1 MKPFSLSF
9 TPARVRKN
17 WMKHLLLCVVFATAA
32 CGGDKAIGPVPCDT
46 YTGGILTGNSG
57 LLPGTYDLKSVCS
70 GMKPDQAGASGSV
83 ILTDANF
90 TASITSQGSTTNYS
104 GTYATSNP
112 DGITVTL
119 TSPASTQLV
128 GTYRLRNVTL
138 AVSGT
143 VTLTSQ
149 RLSLVGTRTP

>member
-1 MKPFSLSF
+1 MKVWSC
-9 TPARVRKN
+9 
-17 WMKHLLLCVVFATAA
+17 CVVLAAAA
-32 CGGDKAIGPVPCDT
+32 CGGDKATAPIPCDT
-46 YTGGILTGNSG
+46 YHGGIVAVPDS
-57 LLPGTYDLKSVCS
+57 LPGTYDLKSVCS

-83 ILTDANF
+83 ILTAANF

-119 TSPASTQLV
+119 TIPASTQLV
-128 GTYRLRNVTL
+128 GTYRLRNDTL

-149 RLSLVGTRTP
+149 RLSLVGTRAP

>member
-1 MKPFSLSF
+1 MKVWSC
-9 TPARVRKN
+9 
-17 WMKHLLLCVVFATAA
+17 CVVLAAAA
-32 CGGDKAIGPVPCDT
+32 CGGDKATAPIPCDT
-46 YTGGILTGNSG
+46 YHGGIVAVPDS
-57 LLPGTYDLKSVCS
+57 LPGTYDLKSVCS

-83 ILTDANF
+83 ILMGANF

-119 TSPASTQLV
+119 TIPASTQLV
-128 GTYRLRNVTL
+128 GTYRLRNDTL

>member
-1 MKPFSLSF
+1 MKVWSC
-9 TPARVRKN
+9 
-17 WMKHLLLCVVFATAA
+17 CVVLAAAA
-32 CGGDKAIGPVPCDT
+32 CGGDKATAPIPCDT
-46 YTGGILTGNSG
+46 YHGGIVAVPDS
-57 LLPGTYDLKSVCS
+57 LPGTYDLKSVCS

-83 ILTDANF
+83 ILMGATF

-128 GTYRLRNVTL
+128 GTYRLRNDTL

-149 RLSLVGTRTP
+149 RLSLVGTRAP

>member
-1 MKPFSLSF
+1 MKVWSC
-9 TPARVRKN
+9 
-17 WMKHLLLCVVFATAA
+17 CVVLAAAA
-32 CGGDKAIGPVPCDT
+32 CGGDKATAPIPCDT
-46 YTGGILTGNSG
+46 YHGGIVAVPDS
-57 LLPGTYDLKSVCS
+57 LPGTYHLKSVCS

-83 ILTDANF
+83 ILMGANF

-119 TSPASTQLV
+119 TIPASTQLV
-128 GTYRLRNVTL
+128 GTYRLRNDTL

-149 RLSLVGTRTP
+149 RLSLVGTRAP

>member
-1 MKPFSLSF
+1 MKVWSC
-9 TPARVRKN
+9 
-17 WMKHLLLCVVFATAA
+17 CVVLAAAA
-32 CGGDKAIGPVPCDT
+32 CGGDKATAPIPCDT
-46 YTGGILTGNSG
+46 YHGGIVAVPDS
-57 LLPGTYDLKSVCS
+57 LPGTYDLKSVCS

-83 ILTDANF
+83 ILMGANF

-128 GTYRLRNVTL
+128 GTYRLRNDTL

-149 RLSLVGTRTP
+149 RLSLVGTRAP

>member
-1 MKPFSLSF
+1 MKVWSC
-9 TPARVRKN
+9 
-17 WMKHLLLCVVFATAA
+17 CVVLAAAA
-32 CGGDKAIGPVPCDT
+32 CGGDKATAPIPCDT
-46 YTGGILTGNSG
+46 YHGGIVAVPDS
-57 LLPGTYDLKSVCS
+57 LPGTYDLKSVCS

-83 ILTDANF
+83 ILTGANF

-128 GTYRLRNVTL
+128 GTYRLRNDTL

-149 RLSLVGTRTP
+149 RLSLVGTRAP

>member
-1 MKPFSLSF
+1 MKLWSC
-9 TPARVRKN
+9 
-17 WMKHLLLCVVFATAA
+17 CVVLAAAA
-32 CGGDKAIGPVPCDT
+32 CGGDKATAPIPCDT
-46 YTGGILTGNSG
+46 YHGGIVAVPDS
-57 LLPGTYDLKSVCS
+57 LPGTYDLKSVCS

-83 ILTDANF
+83 ILMGANF
-90 TASITSQGSTTNYS
+90 TPSITSQGSTTNYS

-119 TSPASTQLV
+119 TIPASTQLV
-128 GTYRLRNVTL
+128 GTYRLRNDTL

-149 RLSLVGTRTP
+149 RLSLVGTRAP